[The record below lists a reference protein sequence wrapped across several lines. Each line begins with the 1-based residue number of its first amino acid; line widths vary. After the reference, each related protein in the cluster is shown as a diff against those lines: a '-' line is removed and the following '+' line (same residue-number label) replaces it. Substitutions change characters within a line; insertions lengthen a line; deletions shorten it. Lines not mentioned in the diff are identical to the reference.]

1 MSLAEEHGRQG
12 MQLPLLTKATLSV
25 NSSNLPMWREEWK
38 CLKPEL
44 HRRIR
49 WLGQESSQVDLVETG
64 RVNGS
69 CQG

>member
-1 MSLAEEHGRQG
+1 MRVAEEHGRQG
-12 MQLPLLTKATLSV
+12 MQLPLTKATLSV
-25 NSSNLPMWREEWK
+25 NSSNLPMWREEWE

-49 WLGQESSQVDLVETG
+49 WLGQESSQVELVG
-64 RVNGS
+64 KGKGNGS